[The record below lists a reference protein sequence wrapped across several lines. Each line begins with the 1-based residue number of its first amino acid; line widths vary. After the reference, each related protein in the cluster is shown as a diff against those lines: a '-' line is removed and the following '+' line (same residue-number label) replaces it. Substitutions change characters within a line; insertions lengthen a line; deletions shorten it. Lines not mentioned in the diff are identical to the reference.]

1 MAKTVTLPRTEYHE
15 LKEKAL
21 RYETIR
27 KLVEAEFFAPPPTR
41 NVGQIMSA
49 LRKTGRY
56 PDAFLKSLA
65 RGLRESSYFSRPLSR

>member
-1 MAKTVTLPRTEYHE
+1 MTKTITLPRNEYRE

-27 KLVEAEFFAPPPTR
+27 KLIEAEFFAPPVTR
-41 NVGQIMSA
+41 NVGQIVIA

-65 RGLRESSYFSRPLSR
+65 RGLRESSYFSRSLSR